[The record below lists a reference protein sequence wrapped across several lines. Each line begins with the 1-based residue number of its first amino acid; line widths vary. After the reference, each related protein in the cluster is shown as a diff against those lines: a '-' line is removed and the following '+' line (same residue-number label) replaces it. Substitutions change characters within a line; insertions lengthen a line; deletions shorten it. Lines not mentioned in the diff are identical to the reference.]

1 MTCLSR
7 HLIVSAAMV
16 AALLLAAPA
25 AHAIDGKP
33 APDIALP
40 DSKGATVRLSAY
52 KGQVVLVDFWAS
64 WCPPCKASFPALDA
78 LSHEYEPKGVVVLAI
93 NVDEKRHDADTFLN
107 AYPHTMTVLFDPK
120 GPVAPGLRRARH
132 AELVCDR
139 SRGKYPLHSHGLYR
153 QRRGTIPAGNR
164 PPAVGALIP

>member
-1 MTCLSR
+1 MTRPSR
-7 HLIVSAAMV
+7 HLFVSAAMA

-25 AHAIDGKP
+25 ARAIDGKP
-33 APDIALP
+33 APDLALP

-78 LSHEYEPKGVVVLAI
+78 LSQEYELKGVVVLAI

-120 GPVAPGLRRARH
+120 GQSPQAFGVRGMPSSFIIDRVGNIRFTHMGYTANVA
-132 AELVCDR
+132 EQ
-139 SRGKYPLHSHGLYR
+139 YR
-153 QRRGTIPAGNR
+153 QEIARLLSER
-164 PPAVGALIP
+164 